1 MSGILTAL
9 TMKRCELE
17 EQLERNEE
25 KGGSTITLTKGD
37 CEELFEVMYAAE
49 SRIDSWGKYE

>member
-1 MSGILTAL
+1 MSSILTAL

-37 CEELFEVMYAAE
+37 CEELFEVMKE
-49 SRIDSWGKYE
+49 VETCTDNWGKYE

>member
-1 MSGILTAL
+1 MDNVLTAL
-9 TMKRCELE
+9 NMKRCELE

-37 CEELFEVMYAAE
+37 CDNMKEECEN
-49 SRIDSWGKYE
+49 G